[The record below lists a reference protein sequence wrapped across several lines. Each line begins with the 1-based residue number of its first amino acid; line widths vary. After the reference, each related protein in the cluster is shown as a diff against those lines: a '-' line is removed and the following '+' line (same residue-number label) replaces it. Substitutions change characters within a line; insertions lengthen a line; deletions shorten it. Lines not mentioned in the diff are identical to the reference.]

1 MKTNNKGPQS
11 TSIVTLIRSRDSGVP
26 KAETGA
32 FSFTFLKCV
41 DLLILYEKLSTTP
54 AKEIKRLAME
64 EIKKELK
71 KLQVHQGKM
80 RKDK

>member
-1 MKTNNKGPQS
+1 MKTNNKSPRS
-11 TSIVTLIRSRDSGVP
+11 TSIVTSHSEDSGVP
-26 KAETGA
+26 KTETGA
-32 FSFTFLKCV
+32 FSFTFFKCV

-64 EIKKELK
+64 EVKKELRDLGTNK
-71 KLQVHQGKM
+71 GKT